1 MLAAGGIRW
10 PFSWNKKKNH
20 QQNPAWLTRACTDF
34 TVHASRYRFTLII
47 LPLRNCTKKV
57 MTKLSSAVLYLLL
70 EIQIWFLILNIPQN
84 FYIQKEF
91 VVLFKKNCFFNEKT
105 FYQSI
110 DITALKKCVCSY
122 EIQSA
127 LQCSKCKKYWL
138 MSTVRKVITK

>member
-1 MLAAGGIRW
+1 
-10 PFSWNKKKNH
+10 
-20 QQNPAWLTRACTDF
+20 
-34 TVHASRYRFTLII
+34 
-47 LPLRNCTKKV
+47 

-70 EIQIWFLILNIPQN
+70 EIQIRFLILNIPQN

-91 VVLFKKNCFFNEKT
+91 VVLFKKNGFNEKT

-110 DITALKKCVCSY
+110 DITALKKCVCVY